1 MMMLVPMYFQVSQH
15 ASMTAAGVHL
25 MPSVIGNAVGGLL
38 CGLIIRRSV
47 SYQLS
52 YSLNTFTNNF
62 TGLED
67 TR

>member
-15 ASMTAAGVHL
+15 ASMTAAGAHL

-38 CGLIIRRSV
+38 CGLVIRRSV
-47 SYQLS
+47 SSHLS
-52 YSLNTFTNNF
+52 HSLNNF
-62 TGLED
+62 TNSFIGPEG